1 MKDPIVQEGAEVLR
15 KKAHPVLRREFG
27 TPELRTTILKMKKAL
42 KAEKFGVA
50 IAAPQVGISK
60 RIFVVAKKSFQTE
73 ADDEGEPEIRE
84 AEDKVFINPEITRLS
99 RKKVELSEGCLS
111 VRGKYGTVI
120 RHAKATVKAFDEDGA
135 PFVYHG
141 SGLLA
146 HIFQHETDH
155 LDGILYIDKAETL
168 RDDPDM
174 DRPDEE

>member
-1 MKDPIVQEGAEVLR
+1 M
-15 KKAHPVLRREFG
+15 
-27 TPELRTTILKMKKAL
+27 
-42 KAEKFGVA
+42 
-50 IAAPQVGISK
+50 
-60 RIFVVAKKSFQTE
+60 
-73 ADDEGEPEIRE
+73 
-84 AEDKVFINPEITRLS
+84 
-99 RKKVELSEGCLS
+99 
-111 VRGKYGTVI
+111 RGKYGTVI